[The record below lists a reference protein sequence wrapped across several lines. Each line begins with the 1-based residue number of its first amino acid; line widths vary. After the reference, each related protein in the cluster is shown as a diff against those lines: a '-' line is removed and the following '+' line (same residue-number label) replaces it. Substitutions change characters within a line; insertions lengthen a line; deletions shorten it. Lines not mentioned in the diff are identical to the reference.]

1 MHPDAYAMHP
11 NADAMHPDAYAM
23 HPNADAIHPDA
34 YAMHP
39 NIDSQHKK
47 SKAYSSLAFVL
58 LYITIFFYLFQKFF
72 LVHRRNQH
80 HLMISIFCIVNLN
93 SV

>member
-1 MHPDAYAMHP
+1 
-11 NADAMHPDAYAM
+11 MHPDAYAM

-47 SKAYSSLAFVL
+47 SKAYLNLAFVL
-58 LYITIFFYLFQKFF
+58 LHIAIFFNLFHKLF
-72 LVHRRNQH
+72 LPHWRN
-80 HLMISIFCIVNLN
+80 
-93 SV
+93 